1 MYYLC
6 YTLNCWE
13 LSLFYRVSLACT
25 GVWWRWRSCRLVGW
39 VCLGVRVSV
48 ACLDVLCAVMFRLG
62 ASCFITLVFARCA
75 SRSLWVRAW
84 AVGRSKPLVGM
95 FIVNNIILYN
105 LQVVYRQAIDTIFRM
120 PIYPM
125 LNRWNANPMTPN
137 PGLWLVESNEDSYE
151 YWREHLVCLST
162 QC

>member
-1 MYYLC
+1 MLYI
-6 YTLNCWE
+6 E
-13 LSLFYRVSLACT
+13 LLGTIIVLSSVGGKRGYVVALA
-25 GVWWRWRSCRLVGW
+25 VMSPRGW
-39 VCLGVRVSV
+39 LCLG
-48 ACLDVLCAVMFRLG
+48 D
-62 ASCFITLVFARCA
+62 TLVFVCLFLVLMSCVRSCSGRVRPALSRWCSLVVLPAVCECARA
-75 SRSLWVRAW
+75 R

-137 PGLWLVESNEDSYE
+137 PGL
-151 YWREHLVCLST
+151 
-162 QC
+162 